1 MADAISRLFSN
12 GEAGVWYDPSDAAGG
27 LTWQRNLLE
36 YTESFDNSYWTPTR
50 GSISAASI
58 TDPTGGT
65 GAYSWTAT
73 EFTET
78 YIDRRQGINKTV
90 GSTVTLSCFI
100 KKETADYCHLL
111 LWDTQANGAR
121 CWFNLVN
128 GSVGSNTFFGSTYTF
143 NDASVTDAGNGW
155 YRCVLT
161 VNASAGSSVVGRFS
175 PSNGD
180 GDVNSSAGKSIYL
193 WGAQLEE
200 ASTAS
205 SYQPILSTFESAFK
219 AANPNHTL
227 YQDYQGVTPVT
238 AVGEPVG
245 LMLDKSE
252 GLAQGPELVT
262 NGDFATDSDWG
273 KGAGWTISGGQAV
286 GASANSNLTQ
296 SISVSNGSLYKA
308 KFTISSY
315 TSGSI
320 NRVQLGG
327 VLGSTL
333 SASAVGEYESLIIA
347 NNTGN
352 STLYVVGTNFVGSID
367 NVSVTE
373 IQGSHAT
380 QPTSTKRPIY
390 ARHPEGG
397 IRNLLNYTEQFDNG
411 AWIKT
416 SMSVVANQTTAPDG
430 TQTADKFTPV
440 GGGIHLFGL
449 NQSIGA
455 GNNTASVYMKK
466 GTGRYGGIRLVN
478 DAFGNDRYSVLI
490 DLETGSFV
498 SDYSTGNPPV
508 KAYKIDD
515 SGNGWY
521 RLSVMLQ
528 HSTSTMNVS
537 VFTNNDNTPAWA
549 TTALPEYTANGTDYI
564 YAWGAQLEEATEASN
579 YQKVV
584 TDIDVTESGVGEVYY
599 LKFDGV
605 DDGMLINNLTSS
617 STPLTALFGYSATN
631 ADATRAKLLIDIQTG
646 RTIFGASADSAN
658 HIGYFDGA
666 WSQFSAD
673 SNAIKVLTYDLVEN
687 DAKIRIDG
695 TQEYSDTTYDQQ
707 AISGAIGLFQNYV
720 GSVNTIAGNMYQTIL
735 RAAEST
741 DEEIAKAET
750 YVANKTG
757 LKAQVDGIATLDLNF
772 GANTYTAKNSN
783 GGVI

>member
-1 MADAISRLFSN
+1 MFGLGVNRLGFTANQKLFSPASLFNN
-12 GEAGVWYDPSDAAGG
+12 GEAGVWYDPSAASGS
-27 LTWQRNLLE
+27 LDWRKNLLE
-36 YTESFDNSYWTPTR
+36 YTESFDNTIGW
-50 GSISAASI
+50 AK
-58 TDPTGGT
+58 
-65 GAYSWTAT
+65 
-73 EFTET
+73 
-78 YIDRRQGINKTV
+78 GINTV
-90 GSTVTLSCFI
+90 ITPNAST
-100 KKETADYCHLL
+100 Y
-111 LWDTQANGAR
+111 
-121 CWFNLVN
+121 N
-128 GSVGSNTFFGSTYTF
+128 GSS
-143 NDASVTDAGNGW
+143 ASRVQMP
-155 YRCVLT
+155 
-161 VNASAGSSVVGRFS
+161 ASAGTYVMAPVQLIEGVKYTF
-175 PSNGD
+175 
-180 GDVNSSAGKSIYL
+180 SIYL
-193 WGAQLEE
+193 KNNGSPDLNVGVGTSVNSGITEGVNYTVTNEWVRYVYVYTAATSSQYWFGVDNRSNSTAVDVYAWGAQVEE

-205 SYQPILSTFESAFK
+205 SYQPILSTFKSAFK

-227 YQDYQGVTPVT
+227 YQDSLGVTPVT

-245 LMLDKSE
+245 LMLDKSK

-262 NGDFATDSDWG
+262 NGDFATDSDWT
-273 KGAGWTISGGQAV
+273 KGANWSISGGKATCTGGSSQFLYQSSST
-286 GASANSNLTQ
+286 ASIDDR
-296 SISVSNGSLYKA
+296 ISVKITVSDYTSGTLYLSFSNGSEDVTTAMTAAGTYI
-308 KFTISSY
+308 FY
-315 TSGSI
+315 GM
-320 NRVQLGG
+320 
-327 VLGSTL
+327 L
-333 SASAVGEYESLIIA
+333 SVNERWYIK
-347 NNTGN
+347 
-352 STLYVVGTNFVGSID
+352 GTNFVGSID
-367 NVSVTE
+367 NVSVKE

-380 QPTSTKRPIY
+380 QPTSAKRPIY

-397 IRNLLNYTEQFDNG
+397 IRNLLNYTEQFDNS

-440 GGGIHLFGL
+440 GSGIHLFGL

-549 TTALPEYTANGTDYI
+549 ATALPEYTANGTDYI

-599 LKFDGV
+599 LKFDGT
-605 DDGMLINNLTSS
+605 DDGMSINNLTSGN
-617 STPLTALFGYSATN
+617 TPLTALFGYSAEDCT
-631 ADATRAKLLIDIQTG
+631 AIDFLFDTISG
-646 RTIFGASADSAN
+646 RTIFG
-658 HIGYFDGA
+658 IEVGKIRYYDGA
-666 WSQFSAD
+666 WLDFNAD
-673 SNAIKVLTYDLVEN
+673 GKAIKVLTYDLVEDN
-687 DAKIRIDG
+687 AKIRIDG
-695 TQEYSDTTYDQQ
+695 TQEYSDTTYDQRG
-707 AISGAIGLFQNYV
+707 INGATALFAGYD
-720 GSVNTIAGNMYQTIL
+720 VNHAFVKGNMYQTIL